1 MAIQQKTWTVEEFD
15 RYIALPENADRL
27 FELIHGEIIP
37 VSPGRTLYS
46 EIGHILAVAVRLFCR
61 ERNIPCHTSG
71 GDGAYRVEE
80 NTVAPDFAY
89 KPTPMSDEYPD
100 PAAPLW
106 AVEVISPTDKANDI
120 REKREIYQ
128 KAGILLW
135 EIYPKLHRIDVY
147 APGQPVKTLGMD
159 GVLDGGDVLPEFRL
173 TVREIFA

>member
-27 FELIHGEIIP
+27 FEFINGEIIP

-71 GDGAYRVEE
+71 GDGAYRVGE

-100 PAAPLW
+100 PVPPLW
-106 AVEVISPTDKANDI
+106 AVEVIS
-120 REKREIYQ
+120 
-128 KAGILLW
+128 
-135 EIYPKLHRIDVY
+135 
-147 APGQPVKTLGMD
+147 
-159 GVLDGGDVLPEFRL
+159 
-173 TVREIFA
+173 